1 MASAAPATGWLRGR
15 VKAVTSG
22 DCLVIMGS
30 TKAEIP
36 PEKTITLSSLIA
48 PRLVSDSFKYPH
60 QENEKKKKRIFSK
73 RKKISVFFF
82 FFNYDSSF
90 FLREQLVTFNE
101 IDDSTM
107 TRMLKKLLVLNGLNS

>member
-60 QENEKKKKRIFSK
+60 QENEKKKGFFLKE
-73 RKKISVFFF
+73 KKSLVFFF
-82 FFNYDSSF
+82 SIMIVASF
-90 FLREQLVTFNE
+90 CTSR
-101 IDDSTM
+101 
-107 TRMLKKLLVLNGLNS
+107 